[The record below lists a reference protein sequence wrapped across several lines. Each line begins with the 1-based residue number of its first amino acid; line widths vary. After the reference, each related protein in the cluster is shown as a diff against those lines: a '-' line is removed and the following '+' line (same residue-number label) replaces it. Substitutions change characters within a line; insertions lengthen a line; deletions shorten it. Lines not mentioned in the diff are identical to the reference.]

1 MIEYSYN
8 KSIGLIVEI
17 KRYERFGG
25 VYDIPVPI
33 NDNDFKL
40 IADDLIRKKMQEV
53 VDELQPI
60 LDKKKNELLPIIEQK
75 QKQVRDSF
83 DVDEATRQVFEGRV
97 LNDSL

>member
-1 MIEYSYN
+1 MIGYSFN
-8 KSIGLIVEI
+8 KSAKLIIEF

-25 VYDIPVPI
+25 VYDVVIPLQ
-33 NDNDFKL
+33 NEDFKL
-40 IADDLIRKKMQEV
+40 IADDLIGKKLQEV
-53 VDELQPI
+53 IEELQPI